1 MALASKK
8 RASKQAYQSLTQL
21 TIEGFETPFAQ
32 KLDPTNRWVKLARQ
46 VPWDRI
52 VGVYLKQLHNQTMG
66 ASSINPRVILGA
78 LMIKH
83 LKKLSDEETILEIQ
97 ENMYLQY
104 FIGYSSF
111 STEPAFD
118 PSLFVEIR
126 KRLGSA
132 EMGRINEEMVA
143 LFHQSQSSCLGNKVD
158 KNLTDDQER
167 NQDTNSQ
174 AQSQAEGEPGQGDI
188 SSSHVQT
195 HKGRLL
201 VDATACPQD
210 IAYPTDLN
218 LLNDARI
225 KSEELIDLLYRCEME
240 GAKPRTYREQ
250 ARKNYLRF
258 AKSKQLNR
266 KQVRKAVAVQ
276 LRYLRRNLGHI
287 YRLLDDY
294 ESIPLKPKEY
304 KYLLVIQE
312 LYRQQLYMWE
322 NRTHSIEH
330 RIVSIHQPHVRPIVR
345 GKARNKTEFGAKLHL
360 SLVDGFAFI
369 DHLEWEAY
377 NEGTLLLNSV
387 EKYKQRHGSYPKEVL
402 ADQIYCNRENRRR
415 LKELGIRLL
424 AKPLGRP
431 PAVNQQ
437 HVSPGERNPIEGKFG
452 QAKNGYGLDRIRAR
466 LSQTSQ
472 SWIASIVLVLNLVN
486 LARVAPYCL
495 AVTCWQKLTAWI
507 YRSILHSNLISGPRL
522 LFQ

>member
-1 MALASKK
+1 MPLASKK

-32 KLDPTNRWVKLARQ
+32 NLDPTNRWVKLARQ

-52 VGVYLKQLHNQTMG
+52 VGVYLKQLHNQTLG

-78 LMIKH
+78 VMIKH
-83 LKKLSDEETILEIQ
+83 LKNLSDEETILEIQ

-126 KRLGSA
+126 KRLGST
-132 EMGRINEEMVA
+132 EMGQINEEIVS
-143 LFHQSQSSCLGNKVD
+143 LFHQSQPSNPKNETE
-158 KNLTDDQER
+158 KNLPDDQSG
-167 NQDTNSQ
+167 NQDTDKQTNVSL
-174 AQSQAEGEPGQGDI
+174 EPGQGTT
-188 SSSHVQT
+188 STHEGS

-225 KSEELIDLLYRCEME
+225 KSEELIDLLYRSEIE
-240 GAKPRTYREQ
+240 QSKPRTYREQ

-258 AKSKQLNR
+258 AKSKQLSR
-266 KQVRKAVAVQ
+266 KQIRKAVAIQ

-287 YRLLDDY
+287 HRLLDGY
-294 ESIPLKPKEY
+294 STIPLKPKEY

-312 LYRQQLYMWE
+312 LYRQQLQMWQ

-345 GKARNKTEFGAKLHL
+345 GKARNKTEFGSKLHL

-377 NEGTLLLNSV
+377 NEGTLLLDSV
-387 EKYKQRHGSYPKEVL
+387 EKYKQRHGVYPREVL
-402 ADQIYCNRENRRR
+402 ADQIYCNRENRRQ

-431 PAVNQQ
+431 PAVNQE

-472 SWIASIVLVLNLVN
+472 SWIASIILVLNLVN
-486 LARVAPYCL
+486 LARVAPYCHW
-495 AVTCWQKLTAWI
+495 ATFWQKLNSWI
-507 YRSILHSNLISGPRL
+507 KFFRHAKGFEKRHCL